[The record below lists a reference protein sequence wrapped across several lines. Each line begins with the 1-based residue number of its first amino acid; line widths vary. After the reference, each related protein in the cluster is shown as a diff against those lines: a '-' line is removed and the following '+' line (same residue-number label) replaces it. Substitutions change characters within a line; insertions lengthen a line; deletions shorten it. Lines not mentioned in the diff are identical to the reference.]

1 MSIGAKNRFLVLKIG
16 NQEDKVCHEISQ
28 FTESPRYSSY
38 LDCIVQEYK
47 WKWTSEILFKDC
59 HTYEVEV

>member
-38 LDCIVQEYK
+38 LDYIVQDYK
-47 WKWTSEILFKDC
+47 
-59 HTYEVEV
+59 